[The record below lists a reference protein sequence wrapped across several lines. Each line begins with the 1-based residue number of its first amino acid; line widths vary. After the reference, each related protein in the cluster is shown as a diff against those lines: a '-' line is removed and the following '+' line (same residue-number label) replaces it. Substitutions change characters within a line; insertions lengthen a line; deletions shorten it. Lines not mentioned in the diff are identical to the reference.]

1 MKFLIGKLIF
11 SFANILLPIC
21 WKWFWQ
27 GCDFAL
33 PICNAPTYQ
42 SKSTALHGI
51 SWFTMLLYKS
61 SSLSHSIW
69 CLLSE
74 VQNIWNNPAFPSSL
88 MFKKLYLALS
98 IQSKGG
104 IPPELSWLTLSP
116 LPSTMCPTLYNCVL
130 LSTTGS
136 YSVLLCSTV
145 SYYRVL
151 LDHSMPYKD
160 ILSLLL
166 VVAHC
171 ALLCTAP
178 LFAAWYFVFCTVS
191 HYRTTVLCPTEL
203 S

>member
-74 VQNIWNNPAFPSSL
+74 VQNIWNNPAYPSSL

-116 LPSTMCPTLYNCVL
+116 LPSTMCPTLYYVL
-130 LSTTGS
+130 CPAF
-136 YSVLLCSTV
+136 YYWVLLC
-145 SYYRVL
+145 
-151 LDHSMPYKD
+151 
-160 ILSLLL
+160 
-166 VVAHC
+166 
-171 ALLCTAP
+171 
-178 LFAAWYFVFCTVS
+178 
-191 HYRTTVLCPTEL
+191 TTVLYCFILSRPTGSFHAIL
-203 S
+203 SHTMIFSH